1 MTIWQITVD
10 KATVWRNDPKITIQL
25 PSGNLTIMKEEAIS
39 LYHALK
45 IILEL
50 S

>member
-1 MTIWQITVD
+1 MTISQITVD

-25 PSGNLTIMKEEAIS
+25 PSGNLTITQEEAFS